1 MTESSTL
8 ANLATHFCAEF
19 THDDLNP
26 EVLVSLFAYA
36 PVKQALAKSSDA
48 NDFVVK
54 ARAAKHT
61 TSIAVQVEALCTVVT
76 NKQDAYIKLRSMNLT
91 QQLMEAMPP
100 GVRESINRMTSQLL
114 QSIGP
119 PPAPPL
125 IAAPPASP
133 TSVAELEPID
143 CVPAGDM
150 QDIVVVPAA
159 VGVDSSPI
167 VDDVVRTPAAAAPSP
182 VVAMAT
188 SPAQMLSSIMQ
199 SGMFQEMSD
208 MMKTEMDDQLNITDK
223 MLVLEEKVNLI
234 WDRVERL
241 EKRGG
246 NKRGGKRYASRSE

>member
-54 ARAAKHT
+54 ARAAEHT

-119 PPAPPL
+119 PPAPV

-133 TSVAELEPID
+133 TSVAELEPIE
-143 CVPAGDM
+143 CVPAGD
-150 QDIVVVPAA
+150 IVVV
-159 VGVDSSPI
+159 DTSPI

-182 VVAMAT
+182 VVAT

-208 MMKTEMDDQLNITDK
+208 MMKTEMDDQLNVTDK